1 MPAKKTIEI
10 SLDEDVIQRIV
21 ETNVALQ
28 KKITDLV
35 VSTNDLNQK
44 VSRVVS
50 IFEDA
55 AKHIKPGLEDE
66 QLSPLINKL
75 EELLDQNKT
84 IAKGLVLLERY
95 VREKER
101 AVEAYQHKPMS
112 PL

>member
-1 MPAKKTIEI
+1 MPAKKSVDITLDSEI
-10 SLDEDVIQRIV
+10 IHKILES
-21 ETNVALQ
+21 NVTLQ

-44 VSRVVS
+44 VGKLVG

-84 IAKGLVLLERY
+84 IAKGLVLLERF
-95 VREKER
+95 VREKDR
-101 AVEAYQHKPMS
+101 PSSFQPKPISMV
-112 PL
+112 